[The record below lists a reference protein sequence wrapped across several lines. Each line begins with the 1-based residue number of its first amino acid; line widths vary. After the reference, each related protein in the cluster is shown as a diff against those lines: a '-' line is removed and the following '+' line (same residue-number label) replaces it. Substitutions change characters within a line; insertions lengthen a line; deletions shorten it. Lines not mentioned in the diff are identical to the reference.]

1 MRIEVA
7 AKRYAQAAF
16 DIARERN
23 ELDRWVE
30 EIRAIVDL
38 AAQPGVV
45 EFLASSRVP
54 FEVKERLLRSGLADV
69 SPLALNLARL
79 LVQKGRI
86 TLAQQVRDEYQR
98 LLDEHRGRAQALV
111 LTAVPLSDDEERD
124 VAQRLRELTGKEIV
138 LERRV
143 DPEILGGLVA
153 RVGDRLV
160 DGSTRTR
167 LLELRRQLAGET
179 VS

>member
-16 DIARERN
+16 DIARERD

-30 EIRAIVDL
+30 DLRVIADL
-38 AAQPGVV
+38 AAQPSVV
-45 EFLASSRVP
+45 EVLASSRVP
-54 FEVKERLLRSGLADV
+54 FEDKERLLRSGLADV

-79 LVQKGRI
+79 LVQKGRMA
-86 TLAQQVRDEYQR
+86 LAGQVWDEYQR

-111 LTAVPLSDDEERD
+111 LTAVPLSEDEERA

-138 LERRV
+138 LEGRV

-153 RVGDRLV
+153 RVGDRLI

-167 LLELRRQLAGET
+167 LLALRRQLAGET
-179 VS
+179 A

>member
-16 DIARERN
+16 DIARERD

-30 EIRAIVDL
+30 DLQVIADL

-54 FEVKERLLRSGLADV
+54 FEVKERLLASGLADV

-86 TLAQQVRDEYQR
+86 AMAEQVRDEYQS
-98 LLDEHRGRAQALV
+98 LLDEHRGVAQALV
-111 LTAVPLSDDEERD
+111 LTAVPLSDDEERA
-124 VAQRLRELTGKEIV
+124 VGQRLRELTGKEIV
-138 LERRV
+138 LERQV
-143 DPEILGGLVA
+143 DPEIMGGLVA
-153 RVGDRLV
+153 RVGDRLI

-167 LLELRRQLAGET
+167 LLALRRLLAGET
-179 VS
+179 AS

>member
-16 DIARERN
+16 DIARERD

-30 EIRAIVDL
+30 DLQAIADV

-45 EFLASSRVP
+45 EVLASSRVP
-54 FEVKERLLRSGLADV
+54 FEVKERLLSSGLAGV

-86 TLAQQVRDEYQR
+86 AMAGQVRDEYQR
-98 LLDEHRGRAQALV
+98 LLDEHRGIAQALV
-111 LTAVPLSDDEERD
+111 LTAVPLSGDEERT
-124 VAQRLRELTGKEIV
+124 VAQRLQELTGKEIV
-138 LERRV
+138 LERQV

-153 RVGDRLV
+153 RVGDRLI

-167 LLELRRQLAGET
+167 LLELRRRLAGET
-179 VS
+179 AS

>member
-16 DIARERN
+16 DIAREKD
-23 ELDRWVE
+23 EFDRWVE
-30 EIRAIVDL
+30 DLQAIADL

-45 EFLASSRVP
+45 EMLASSRVP
-54 FEVKERLLRSGLADV
+54 FEVKERLLRSGLAGV

-86 TLAQQVRDEYQR
+86 AMAGQVRDEYQR
-98 LLDEHRGRAQALV
+98 LLDEHRGIAQALV
-111 LTAVPLSDDEERD
+111 LTAVPLSDDEERA

-138 LERRV
+138 LERQV

-153 RVGDRLV
+153 RVGDRLI

-167 LLELRRQLAGET
+167 LLELRRRLAGET
-179 VS
+179 AS

>member
-30 EIRAIVDL
+30 DIRAIVDL

-54 FEVKERLLRSGLADV
+54 FEVKERLLRSGLADL

-86 TLAQQVRDEYQR
+86 VLAEQVLDEYQR
-98 LLDEHRGRAQALV
+98 LLDEHRGIAQALV
-111 LTAVPLSDDEERD
+111 LTAVPLSEEEERA
-124 VAQRLRELTGKEIV
+124 VTRRLGELTGKEIV
-138 LERRV
+138 LERQV

-153 RVGDRLV
+153 RVGDRLI

>member
-30 EIRAIVDL
+30 DLRAIADL
-38 AAQPGVV
+38 AAQPGVADI
-45 EFLASSRVP
+45 LASSRVP
-54 FEVKERLLRSGLADV
+54 FDVKERLLQAGLADL
-69 SPLALNLARL
+69 SPLTLNLARL

-86 TLAQQVRDEYQR
+86 TLAEQVRDEYQR
-98 LLDEHRGRAQALV
+98 LLDEHRGIAQALV
-111 LTAVPLSDDEERD
+111 LSAVPLSKEEERA
-124 VAQRLRELTGKEIV
+124 VARRLGELTGKEIA
-138 LERRV
+138 LERQV

-153 RVGDRLV
+153 RVGDRLI

-179 VS
+179 AS

>member
-16 DIARERN
+16 DIARERD

-30 EIRAIVDL
+30 DIRAIVDL

-69 SPLALNLARL
+69 NPLALNLARL

-86 TLAQQVRDEYQR
+86 ALAGQVRDEYQR
-98 LLDEHRGRAQALV
+98 LLDEHRGMAQGVV
-111 LTAVPLSDDEERD
+111 LTAVPLSEEEERA
-124 VAQRLRELTGKEIV
+124 VAQRLGELTGKEIV
-138 LERRV
+138 LERQV

-153 RVGDRLV
+153 RVGDRLI

-167 LLELRRQLAGET
+167 LLALRRQLAGET
-179 VS
+179 AS

>member
-16 DIARERN
+16 DIARQRD

-30 EIRAIVDL
+30 DL
-38 AAQPGVV
+38 QAVADLVAQPGVV
-45 EFLASSRVP
+45 DILASSRVP
-54 FEVKERLLRSGLADV
+54 FEDKERLLSSGLADV

-86 TLAQQVRDEYQR
+86 ALAQQVREEYQR
-98 LLDEHRGRAQALV
+98 LLDEHRGMAHAVV
-111 LTAVPLSDDEERD
+111 LTAVPLSQEEERA
-124 VAQRLRELTGKEIV
+124 VGQRLRELTGKEIV
-138 LERRV
+138 LERQV
-143 DPEILGGLVA
+143 DPGIMGGLVA
-153 RVGDRLV
+153 RVGDRLI

-167 LLELRRQLAGET
+167 LLELRRQLAGE
-179 VS
+179 SGS

>member
-16 DIARERN
+16 DIARERD

-30 EIRAIVDL
+30 DLGAIVDL

-45 EFLASSRVP
+45 DVLASSRVP
-54 FEVKERLLRSGLADV
+54 FEGKERLLSSGLV
-69 SPLALNLARL
+69 GISPLALNLARL
-79 LVQKGRI
+79 LVKKGRI
-86 TLAQQVRDEYQR
+86 AMAGQVRDEYLG
-98 LLDEHRGRAQALV
+98 LLDEHRGMAKAVV
-111 LTAVPLSDDEERD
+111 LTAVPLSDDEERA
-124 VAQRLRELTGKEIV
+124 VAQRLRELTGKEV
-138 LERRV
+138 TLEGRV

-153 RVGDRLV
+153 RVGDRLI

-167 LLELRRQLAGET
+167 LLELRRRLAGET
-179 VS
+179 SS

>member
-1 MRIEVA
+1 
-7 AKRYAQAAF
+7 
-16 DIARERN
+16 
-23 ELDRWVE
+23 
-30 EIRAIVDL
+30 
-38 AAQPGVV
+38 VV

-54 FEVKERLLRSGLADV
+54 FEVKDRLLRSGLAGV

-86 TLAQQVRDEYQR
+86 AMAGQVRDEYQR
-98 LLDEHRGRAQALV
+98 LLDEHRGIVQALV
-111 LTAVPLSDDEERD
+111 LTAVPLSDDEERA

-138 LERRV
+138 LERQV

-153 RVGDRLV
+153 RVGDRLI

-167 LLELRRQLAGET
+167 LLALRRQLAGET
-179 VS
+179 AS

>member
-16 DIARERN
+16 DIAREKD

-30 EIRAIVDL
+30 DLRAIADL
-38 AAQPGVV
+38 TTQPGVV
-45 EFLASSRVP
+45 ELLASSRVP
-54 FEVKERLLRSGLADV
+54 FEVKERLLRSVLVDI

-86 TLAQQVRDEYQR
+86 ALAGQVRDEYQR
-98 LLDEHRGRAQALV
+98 LLDEHRGMAQALV
-111 LTAVPLSDDEERD
+111 LTAVPLSEDEERA

-138 LERRV
+138 LGRRV

-153 RVGDRLV
+153 RVGDRLI

-167 LLELRRQLAGET
+167 LLELRRKLAGET

>member
-30 EIRAIVDL
+30 EIRAIVHL

-45 EFLASSRVP
+45 EVLASSRVP
-54 FEVKERLLRSGLADV
+54 FEAKERLLRSGLASV
-69 SPLALNLARL
+69 SPLAMNLARL

-86 TLAQQVRDEYQR
+86 ALAKQVMDEYQR
-98 LLDEHRGRAQALV
+98 LLDEYRGMAQAVV
-111 LTAVPLSDDEERD
+111 LTAVPLSDDEERA
-124 VAQRLRELTGKEIV
+124 VAQRLKELTGKEVV
-138 LERRV
+138 LEGRV

-153 RVGDRLV
+153 RVGDRLI

-179 VS
+179 AS